1 MAYFKRQVKSLT
13 DQIQQQQQKITELR
27 YRSTSPG
34 PVPLGTVR
42 LIRYLSWELRCG
54 LQIDCSGLNVG
65 LRIITPGFYGD
76 ANQQEIYH
84 QLLYW

>member
-34 PVPLGTVR
+34 PLSLSTVR
-42 LIRYLSWELRCG
+42 HTRIFILGDTTKITELRNG
-54 LQIDCSGLNVG
+54 LE
-65 LRIITPGFYGD
+65 F
-76 ANQQEIYH
+76 
-84 QLLYW
+84 LYSDHSHFHFLTASVPH